1 MDLISYLKKQ
11 YRQNTIIFHIREIK
25 NYLEYMPKA
34 ENASY
39 TDIMNYLGLLR
50 EQQCGISKM
59 QGALQAIKQYY
70 YYLLATGKRKD
81 HPCRY
86 IVLKD
91 KRNKS
96 IQLQDLFTPEELES
110 LLNRKERYKIME
122 IRNKVLI
129 SLLIYQGL
137 NSSELIMLTLNDI
150 NLAEGTICIKGT
162 TYTNSRTIGL
172 QISQI
177 MLLHQYI
184 KEIHP
189 KLLLRNKNKLNIEL
203 SNFKLLLTWTGT
215 PEKGEGIQ
223 YLIETYKKLFPGRKL
238 NPTTIRQS
246 VITNLLKQ
254 GKDIRIVQVYIG
266 HKSPDTTEKYK
277 QSHTEELQNLINK
290 HHPIK

>member
-1 MDLISYLKKQ
+1 MDLNTYLKKR
-11 YRQNTIIFHIREIK
+11 YHRDTIVFYTREIK
-25 NYLEYMPKA
+25 NYLTTVGNAQKA
-34 ENASY
+34 GY
-39 TDIMNYLGLLR
+39 TDIMNYLGSLR
-50 EQQCGISKM
+50 EQQCGSSKM

-70 YYLLATGKRKD
+70 HYLLATGKRKD

-96 IQLQDLFTPEELES
+96 IQLQDLFTPEELET
-110 LLNRKERYKIME
+110 LFIRKERYKIME
-122 IRNKVLI
+122 MRNKVVI

-137 NSSELIMLTLNDI
+137 KISEMTVLTLNDI
-150 NLAEGTICIKGT
+150 NLSEGTIYIKSSVNT
-162 TYTNSRTIGL
+162 KSRTLGL

-184 KEIHP
+184 KEIYP
-189 KLLLRNKNKLNIEL
+189 KLLSRRKSIFHQEDPEK
-203 SNFKLLLTWTGT
+203 SLLLTWTGA
-215 PEKGEGIQ
+215 PENGEGIQ

-254 GKDIRIVQVYIG
+254 GKDIRMVQVYIG

-277 QSHTEELQNLINK
+277 QSHTEELKDLINK
-290 HHPIK
+290 YHPIK